1 MKKKPAAALT
11 KPVGTTVKNC
21 NFQNTAAPANEH
33 TRDAVMALARASEAH
48 ANALTAIAKALQGSD
63 FNNTGIRIE
72 NRGDD

>member
-33 TRDAVMALARASEAH
+33 TRDAVMALARAS
-48 ANALTAIAKALQGSD
+48 
-63 FNNTGIRIE
+63 
-72 NRGDD
+72 